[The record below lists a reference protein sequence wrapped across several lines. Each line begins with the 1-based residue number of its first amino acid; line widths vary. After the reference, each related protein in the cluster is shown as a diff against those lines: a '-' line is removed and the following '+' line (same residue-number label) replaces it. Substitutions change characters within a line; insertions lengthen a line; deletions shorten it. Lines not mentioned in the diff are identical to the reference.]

1 MGIVRKPGVTPPSS
15 RSPVDASPSRTRPGS
30 ATFGDGPAVKIFRP
44 DTDQAQVE
52 VPRQSAA
59 ADSMITVSSMPS
71 AQILPMHPM
80 AGSLARYSLRAP
92 ANLPAANALGL
103 RVFKSR
109 NYVDIAPGEIVLVR
123 ETGTAGEYRAALVSE
138 LVALGPVLFYHPLSK
153 TWTLERPHPLPEPGK
168 VIDIDIDQLV
178 RKVRKEHAQKHR
190 VHTGNDDSFE
200 YSAAQEGALV
210 ARGLKQFPPEQAAII
225 RSELQAVESIFAD
238 AGHAIGQK
246 YKDADAVYESFFG
259 VDHHAV
265 AQRFADSVARGQ
277 ALSSEY
283 QGTWGDEKFVGVD
296 ADSNSAAWMYKRD
309 FHGRFFINRK
319 YMQRGVLS
327 ISLGHEMLHTNRI
340 DRFQTIGPNAADYF
354 YLDSRLG
361 LLLDWDTLADYDV
374 PERSVSDAIMRG
386 GLTVEYLNAFTNDH
400 DNFLFGVSDY
410 LGIGDDLPL
419 QTAVDLFNA
428 NPSLRAHLAVN
439 NADSLV
445 YAAKSMQTLHQSKTE
460 FAWLDSLIDD

>member
-1 MGIVRKPGVTPPSS
+1 MRTVSKPGSTSPTNRNTLDATPTRKRSGHTPS
-15 RSPVDASPSRTRPGS
+15 
-30 ATFGDGPAVKIFRP
+30 GDGTPLKIFRP
-44 DTDQAQVE
+44 DNDPEGGASVQPAE
-52 VPRQSAA
+52 PSSPA
-59 ADSMITVSSMPS
+59 ITTTALQS
-71 AQILPMHPM
+71 AQILPMQPM

-103 RVFKSR
+103 RVFKNR

-123 ETGTAGEYRAALVSE
+123 ETGIAGEYRAALVSE
-138 LVALGPVLFYHPLSK
+138 LAALGPVLFYHPRSK
-153 TWTLERPHPLPEPGK
+153 TWMLERPQPLPEPGK
-168 VIDIDIDQLV
+168 VIDIDIDQLI
-178 RKVRKEHAQKHR
+178 RKVRKEHVQKHQ

-200 YSAAQEGALV
+200 YTAAQEGTLV

-225 RSELQAVESIFAD
+225 RSELQAAENIFAD

-246 YKDADAVYESFFG
+246 YKDADAVYQSFFG

-265 AQRFADSVARGQ
+265 TQQFADSVARGQ
-277 ALSSEY
+277 ALSREY
-283 QGTWGDEKFVGVD
+283 QGVWGGEKFLGID
-296 ADSNSAAWMYKRD
+296 ADGNSAAWMYKKD

-327 ISLGHEMLHTNRI
+327 VSLGHEMLHTNRI

-361 LLLDWDTLADYDV
+361 RLLDRDSLADYDV
-374 PERSVSDAIMRG
+374 PERGVSEAIMRG
-386 GLTVEYLNAFTNDH
+386 GLTVEYLNAFTSDH

-410 LGIGDDLPL
+410 LGLGDDLAL
-419 QTAVDLFNA
+419 QAAVDLFNA

-445 YAAKSMQTLHQSKTE
+445 CAAKSMQTLHQSKTE
-460 FAWLDSLIDD
+460 YAWLDSLIDD

>member
-1 MGIVRKPGVTPPSS
+1 MRTVSKPGST
-15 RSPVDASPSRTRPGS
+15 SPSNRNTLDATPTRKRSGHTPS
-30 ATFGDGPAVKIFRP
+30 DDGTPLKVFRP
-44 DTDQAQVE
+44 DE
-52 VPRQSAA
+52 VSEGGALAEPAEPSSPA
-59 ADSMITVSSMPS
+59 ITTTALQS
-71 AQILPMHPM
+71 AQILPMQPM
-80 AGSLARYSLRAP
+80 DRSLARYSLRAP

-103 RVFKSR
+103 RVFKNR

-138 LVALGPVLFYHPLSK
+138 LAALGPVLFYHPRSK
-153 TWTLERPHPLPEPGK
+153 TWTLERPQPLPEPGK

-178 RKVRKEHAQKHR
+178 RKVRKDHAQKHR

-200 YSAAQEGALV
+200 YTAAQEGALV

-259 VDHHAV
+259 ADYRAV
-265 AQRFADSVARGQ
+265 TQRFADSVARGQ

-283 QGTWGDEKFVGVD
+283 QGTWGGEKFVGVD

-361 LLLDWDTLADYDV
+361 RLLDWDSLADYHV
-374 PERSVSDAIMRG
+374 PERGVSEAIMRG

-410 LGIGDDLPL
+410 LGVGDDLPL

-460 FAWLDSLIDD
+460 YAWLDSLIDD